1 MAEKKAP
8 EAEKPE
14 KTGKGKLKMIILL
27 VVIVVL
33 AIGLSVAGTLWFLG
47 EGSTSDDD
55 GAEASA
61 DPAFVPSQYLV
72 LEKSLTTTVPSQ
84 ERQRYA
90 QIYVALEARD
100 AAALEAA
107 ELHMPLLRSR
117 LISTISNS
125 EFAQLR
131 TPEGRGQLV
140 EGMLTAVNQA
150 LEAEGSPPVEAVLLR
165 NFVLQ

>member
-1 MAEKKAP
+1 MAEKEAP
-8 EAEKPE
+8 EAAKP
-14 KTGKGKLKMIILL
+14 GKGKLKMIILL
-27 VVIVVL
+27 VVIILL

-47 EGSTSDDD
+47 GGTSDD
-55 GAEASA
+55 AESA
-61 DPAFVPSQYLV
+61 ESAEDPAFVPSQYLV

-84 ERQRYA
+84 DRQRYA

-100 AAALEAA
+100 TEALAAA

-125 EFAQLR
+125 DFAQLR
-131 TPEGRGQLV
+131 TPDGRGQLV
-140 EGMLTAVNQA
+140 DGMRTAVNQA

>member
-1 MAEKKAP
+1 MAENKAP
-8 EAEKPE
+8 EAEKP
-14 KTGKGKLKMIILL
+14 GKGKLKMIILL
-27 VVIVVL
+27 VVIVLL

-47 EGSTSDDD
+47 GGGEDAGE
-55 GAEASA
+55 EAAASE
-61 DPAFVPSQYLV
+61 PEFVPSQYLV

-84 ERQRYA
+84 DRQRYA

-100 AAALEAA
+100 SEALAAA

-125 EFAQLR
+125 DFAQLR
-131 TPEGRGQLV
+131 TPEGRGELV
-140 EGMLTAVNQA
+140 SGMLTSVNQA

>member
-1 MAEKKAP
+1 MAENKAP
-8 EAEKPE
+8 EAEKP
-14 KTGKGKLKMIILL
+14 GKGKLKMIILL
-27 VVIVVL
+27 VVVVLL

-47 EGSTSDDD
+47 GG
-55 GAEASA
+55 GADAEEETVSSE
-61 DPAFVPSQYLV
+61 PEFVPSQYLI

-84 ERQRYA
+84 DRQRYA

-100 AAALEAA
+100 SEALAAA

-125 EFAQLR
+125 DFAQLR
-131 TPEGRGQLV
+131 TPEGRGELV
-140 EGMLTAVNQA
+140 SGMLTSVNQA
-150 LEAEGSPPVEAVLLR
+150 LEAEGSPSVEAVLLR